1 MKSVLIREQKRY
13 TIIELT
19 ERFKCTEPQIKPILR
34 KLKEYGVL
42 KTVKADK
49 EKKDLTDLV
58 EADIEV
64 SNIDSATDKYYYV
77 FTFVGVISLSGYILI
92 CYPKY
97 YLNDDCTL
105 EDIKQ
110 ILKVIEKYNSKEQI
124 IKMYNE
130 SNDNGSYNLLALML
144 YLLNDYHEYG
154 SYSNDQD
161 IIQVNGT
168 GEILWEKTINET
180 FTLISNNRP
189 YYPELLTRKRVNDD
203 YDYFKRLHECI
214 LSISTEELENA
225 KLLELFDIH
234 GVYVSAEIL
243 DDFGDTDYILSR
255 IEKELNIQFNTRKQ
269 LLLKLFYT
277 YISNNSSLNDVDCF
291 SMYGTNSFNLVW
303 EKACASVLDNQL
315 DITIQSI
322 KLPIPLDEAY
332 NKKNAVLKDVI
343 KHPIWTGY
351 GINKEVFTHEADTLI
366 PDIITICE
374 SAREDDHNKYYVNIF
389 DAKYYNLQLEEG
401 KPLLGQPGIESITKQ
416 YLYQRAYQEFFK
428 DHGINDIKNCFLF
441 PTKENE
447 FIHKGFVSLE
457 FLKSLG
463 LSDIQIW
470 LLPVKEVFDKYL
482 HNEKISIEIF
492 NE

>member
-13 TIIELT
+13 SIVELT
-19 ERFKCTEPQIKPILR
+19 ERFKCTETQIKPILR

-42 KTVKADK
+42 KTVNADK
-49 EKKDLTDLV
+49 DKKDLTDLV
-58 EADIEV
+58 EADIEI
-64 SNIDSATDKYYYV
+64 SNIDSVTDKYYYV

-97 YLNDDCTL
+97 YLNDDCSL

-161 IIQVNGT
+161 IIQINGT

-214 LSISTEELENA
+214 LSISTEELEKA
-225 KLLELFDIH
+225 KLLDLFDIH
-234 GVYVSAEIL
+234 GVYVSDEVL

-255 IEKELNIQFNTRKQ
+255 IEKELNVQFNTRKQ
-269 LLLKLFYT
+269 LLLKLLYT
-277 YISNNSSLNDVDCF
+277 YISNNSSLNDIDCF

-303 EKACASVLDNQL
+303 ERACADILDNQL
-315 DITIQSI
+315 DTAIKSI
-322 KLPIPLDEAY
+322 KLPIELKDEY
-332 NKKNAVLKDVI
+332 NKKGAVLKDVI
-343 KHPIWTGY
+343 SHPIWTGY
-351 GINKEVFTHEADTLI
+351 SSTGSTFKYEADTLI
-366 PDIITICE
+366 PDII
-374 SAREDDHNKYYVNIF
+374 SVFVLDNNGNKAYYANIF
-389 DAKYYNLQLEEG
+389 DAKYYNLQLEDN

-416 YLYQRAYQEFFK
+416 YLYQRAYQGFFK
-428 DHGINDIKNCFLF
+428 EHGITDITNCFLF
-441 PTKENE
+441 PTNENE
-447 FIHKGFVSLE
+447 YIYKGYVTLD

-463 LSDIQIW
+463 LADIQIW
-470 LLPVKEVFDKYL
+470 LLPVNEVFDKYL

-492 NE
+492 NK